1 MLIYDHQI
9 AWKNFGILG
18 SETNKLLL
26 ELQVGLF
33 IKKDKPI
40 LNSN

>member
-9 AWKNFGILG
+9 AWKNFEILG

-33 IKKDKPI
+33 IKKDKSI